1 MVAVASARES
11 IALRGHL
18 ALTVVQDGDLKPGD
32 LQRYADL
39 TVRDGL
45 TPTQA
50 LEQILGVPDPVREH
64 REGDNIMC
72 TAGWTVLAAAMV
84 WSGVQD
90 QAANLGLTSG
100 TFLTPLYGAVGD
112 GSGTPVKSDGQLFA
126 ELSRQTVGA
135 GASSPATSSIAAE
148 CTWLFYFPS
157 PLVNWT
163 ITEAGLFALA
173 SSTVNSG
180 SMVDHWAFSP
190 TVAVSTTNS
199 LILEISLALGP

>member
-1 MVAVASARES
+1 MIAAASVRES

-18 ALTVVQDGDLKPGD
+18 ALTVVQDGELKSGD
-32 LQRYADL
+32 LRRYADL
-39 TVRDGL
+39 TVRQGVD
-45 TPTQA
+45 PAAA
-50 LEQILGVPDPVREH
+50 LEEILGIPDPVRER

-72 TAGWTVLAAAMV
+72 TTGWTALAAAMV

-90 QAANLGLTSG
+90 QAANLGLTSS
-100 TFLTPLYGAVGD
+100 TFLTPLYGAVGN
-112 GSGTPVKSDGQLFA
+112 GSGTPAKADTQLFA

-148 CTWLFYFPS
+148 CTWLFYYPS
-157 PLVNWT
+157 PTVGWT
-163 ITEAGLFALA
+163 VTEAGLFALA
-173 SSTVNSG
+173 SPTANSG

-199 LILEISLALGP
+199 SILEISLALGP